1 MYMSKISLNR
11 RRRGAVKLLGN
22 RHAMHAAVMS
32 SFPPG
37 TPTSSDTGRVLWRV
51 DRYQDSIDLL
61 VVSPAQP
68 CLAHINDQ
76 AGWSTGGAWTTRPYT
91 PFLSSICE
99 GQEYIFRLAANPTH
113 RISIPEGDGSRKQI
127 VGHVTDDQQRQWFL
141 DRAESNGFSVN
152 ESSFGSIDDAHF
164 ELVVLERDTVVF
176 RRNSQRVTLRTAA
189 YEGRM
194 TVRDPDLLRHALTR
208 GIGRAKGY
216 GCGLLTLFKTT

>member
-11 RRRGAVKLLGN
+11 RRRGAVTLLGN

-37 TPTSSDTGRVLWRV
+37 TPTSTDAGRVLWRI
-51 DRYQDSIDLL
+51 DRHQDNVDLL
-61 VVSPAQP
+61 VVSPAEP

-76 AGWSTGGAWTTRPYT
+76 AGWSTGGAWATREYM
-91 PFLSSICE
+91 PFLRSIDA

-113 RISIPEGDGSRKQI
+113 RVSFQEGDGVRKQI

-141 DRAESNGFSVN
+141 DRAEANGFTVN
-152 ESSFGSIDDAHF
+152 ESSSSTVDDTHV

-176 RRNSQRVTLRTAA
+176 RRNSQRVTLRTAS
-189 YEGRM
+189 YEGRL
-194 TVRDPDLLRHALTR
+194 TVRDPDLLRHALTH

-216 GCGLLTLFKTT
+216 GCGLLTLFQAS